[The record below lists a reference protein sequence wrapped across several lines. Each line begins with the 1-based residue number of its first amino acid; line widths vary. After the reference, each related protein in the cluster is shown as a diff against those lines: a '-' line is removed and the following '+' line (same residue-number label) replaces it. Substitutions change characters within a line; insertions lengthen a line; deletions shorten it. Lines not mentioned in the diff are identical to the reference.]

1 MFKFSFKPLLKS
13 ILVMFFG
20 FVFTTNAFGT
30 PGVIT
35 GNDSFNTAHSIG
47 YWEYHS
53 STVAK
58 LEVTEKN
65 QTDSY
70 FSFRVNKGDRVYV
83 RISLGQ
89 EYLNSGVNLQIFDS
103 NRDKKTNINS
113 TIINPNTNSQF
124 IFDNIDGESASQTF
138 YIKVNKGSYTG
149 DIVFSVSVNKRIY
162 SNIATFDFT
171 GTASNPGNPNF
182 LNNPSGVD
190 SSVISMNLTNNTTIP
205 TGAIVK
211 SITTAGNISSGK
223 GALIYKI
230 SSNQNSSIWYQSST
244 ALDYNIS
251 LNDKL
256 EVKKIWSF
264 KYNQKSAG
272 ASNMSKVKATI
283 NYEYD
288 ITKNNFK

>member
-30 PGVIT
+30 PGAIT
-35 GNDSFNTAHSIG
+35 GNDSFGSAHSIG

-58 LEVTEKN
+58 LEVTKN
-65 QTDSY
+65 QSDSY
-70 FSFRVNKGDRVYV
+70 FSFRVKKGDRVYV
-83 RISLGQ
+83 RISLGK

-103 NRDKKTNINS
+103 NQSPKTPVE
-113 TIINPNTNSQF
+113 TTVTNFDGLSGF
-124 IFDNIDGESASQTF
+124 IFQNIDAESDSQTF
-138 YIKVNKGSYTG
+138 YIKVNKGSYIG

-190 SSVISMNLTNNTTIP
+190 SSVISMDLRNKTTIP
-205 TGAIVK
+205 NGAIVK

-230 SSNQNSSIWYQSST
+230 SSNQNSSIWYQST
-244 ALDYNIS
+244 TQMDYNIS

>member
-30 PGVIT
+30 PGAIT
-35 GNDSFNTAHSIG
+35 GNDSFGSAHSIG

-58 LEVTEKN
+58 LEVTKN
-65 QTDSY
+65 QSDSY
-70 FSFRVNKGDRVYV
+70 FSFRVKKGDRVYV
-83 RISLGQ
+83 RIGLGK

-103 NRDKKTNINS
+103 NQSPKTPVE
-113 TIINPNTNSQF
+113 TTVTNFDGLSGF
-124 IFDNIDGESASQTF
+124 IFQNIDAESDSQTF

-190 SSVISMNLTNNTTIP
+190 SSVISMDLRNKTTIP
-205 TGAIVK
+205 NGAIVK
-211 SITTAGNISSGK
+211 SITTTGSITFSK
-223 GALIYKI
+223 GALIHKV
-230 SSNQNSSIWYQSST
+230 SSNQNNVWYASSVLGS
-244 ALDYNIS
+244 DYKITV
-251 LNDKL
+251 NDGL

-264 KYNQKSAG
+264 KYNQKSTG